1 MLASVVSGN
10 VRVNAAVEYEVGHAG
25 AWMLVEGAPLIAG
38 ANHVACRH
46 AGENLTGGIPV
57 GDAVLAIDDEH
68 GYRAALDDLGKVL
81 LAGAQ
86 FGIVADA
93 LALIVDAQL
102 QGSGDLRQLS
112 LPGVADIEHLQVIDA
127 GAQKPDGGID
137 RCACAERYRR
147 RQGGCRDEPR
157 MRLQQ
162 ALIVFIAQD
171 EQFDFA

>member
-1 MLASVVSGN
+1 MLRQDPQVHS
-10 VRVNAAVEYEVGHAG
+10 
-25 AWMLVEGAPLIAG
+25 LVERQVERVGRRPAAMEGIGGGAAPAMRALARR
-38 ANHVACRH
+38 AVA
-46 AGENLTGGIPV
+46 ATGLH
-57 GDAVLAIDDEH
+57 LARAQHPE
-68 GYRAALDDLGKVL
+68 RAALDDLGKVL

-93 LALIVDAQL
+93 LALIVDALL